1 MNDDRWASRAES
13 TAAHALLGCV
23 VRELAVDPHDTTVD
37 DGHVVVRLVR
47 SDEVLRVAVRRASAL
62 GVHRFEGPV
71 QRRGGRGWVALTV
84 PDLARLVARELTV
97 RCGYGNEEFVG
108 QVVAGRDTMARLLA
122 ARAERAPRG
131 STGADPA
138 TAYLE
143 SEQSLVAGHPR
154 HPTPKW
160 RSGPWTAWRRFTPE
174 TGSRFAL
181 RWLAVAADA
190 VIEECV
196 DDIGFDGHGRVP
208 ELLAGR
214 NLPAGYRAVPVHPW
228 QYSLVRA
235 DELTGPA
242 LARAIADHTV
252 LDLGEEGVELH
263 PTASVRTLYQPR
275 LDVFLKTSLSVRIT
289 NCLRKNARYEL
300 TGAVALTRS
309 LAPVLARVA
318 VDHPGFA
325 VLPEPAMRTVDLRG
339 RHGSEGARD
348 ALAEGLGVI
357 VRGGVRSHVRP
368 GETALLAGSLVAE
381 RPAGVE
387 AWHVSRSVAPPD
399 VVEWWLAY
407 LRLLVDPV
415 LQLWHEHGIALE
427 PHLQNVLVVIDRAGM
442 PCRMLVRDLEGVK
455 IGPGPHRS
463 TLAALAP
470 PVSAALACDEER
482 GWNRVAYC
490 LVVNHLVEV
499 LAALA
504 DIRPELERELW
515 NALLDRIDGVARRL
529 GGPARL
535 VALAS
540 GGPLPAKANLL
551 LRWSRQADRHA
562 RYVPFRPLP
571 TAAVR

>member
-1 MNDDRWASRAES
+1 MNGDCSVQRADL

-23 VRELAVDPHDTTVD
+23 VRELAVDPHETTVD
-37 DGHVVVRLVR
+37 DGHLLVRLVR
-47 SDEVLRVAVRRASAL
+47 SEEILRAAVRRASAL
-62 GVHRFEGPV
+62 GVHRFDGPV
-71 QRRGGRGWVALTV
+71 HRRRGRGWVALTV
-84 PDLARLVARELTV
+84 PDLARLVARELTL
-97 RCGYGNEEFVG
+97 RCGYANEEFVG

-122 ARAERAPRG
+122 VRAGRAPGG
-131 STGADPA
+131 STGPA

-160 RSGPWTAWRRFTPE
+160 RSGPWSTWHRFTPE
-174 TGSRFAL
+174 TGRRFAL

-196 DDIGFDGHGRVP
+196 DDVGFDGHGRVP

-214 NLPAGYRAVPVHPW
+214 DVSAGYRAVPVHPW
-228 QYSLVRA
+228 QFSLVRA
-235 DELTGPA
+235 DGLTGPA

-252 LDLGEEGVELH
+252 LDLGEVGVELH

-309 LAPVLARVA
+309 LAPVLARFA

-325 VLPEPAMRTVDLRG
+325 VLPEPAMRTVDLCG
-339 RHGSEGARD
+339 PHGSDAARD
-348 ALAEGLGVI
+348 AVAEALGVI

-368 GETALLAGSLVAE
+368 GETPLLAGSLVAE

-387 AWHVSRSVAPPD
+387 AWHVSRLVAPPD

-407 LRLLVDPV
+407 LGLLVDPV

-427 PHLQNVLVVIDRAGM
+427 PHLQNVLVVIDKAGL

-455 IGPGPHRS
+455 VGPGPHRG

-504 DIRPELERELW
+504 DIRPDLERELW
-515 NALLDRIDGVARRL
+515 SALLDRIDGVARRL

-535 VALAS
+535 VAVAA

-562 RYVPFRPLP
+562 QYVPFRPLS